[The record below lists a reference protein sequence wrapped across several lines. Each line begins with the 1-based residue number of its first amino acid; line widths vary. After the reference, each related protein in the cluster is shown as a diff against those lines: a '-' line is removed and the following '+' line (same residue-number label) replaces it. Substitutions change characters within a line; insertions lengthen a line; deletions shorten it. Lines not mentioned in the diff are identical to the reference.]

1 MPAGIRGNCLSGARG
16 VLLINGQK
24 VGWATS
30 VEVGEPIDY
39 RPVRVL
45 DDVEVVDFAP
55 VGYGPV
61 TVDLATLTIVG
72 KTLKSAGLFPKA
84 GAEEGSHLLN
94 ILNLGELNL
103 SVEDR
108 KTGTVV
114 FLVIGLV
121 FPSQRFSIEAGNLSG
136 TRVSGLARRVLDGS
150 ETA

>member
-16 VLLINGQK
+16 VLLINGAK

-30 VEVGEPIDY
+30 VEVREMIDY

-61 TVDLATLTIVG
+61 QVSMATLTIVG
-72 KTLKSAGLFPKA
+72 QTLKSQGLFPKA
-84 GAEEGSHLLN
+84 GQEEGGHLLN
-94 ILNLGELNL
+94 ILNQGELNL

-108 KTGTVV
+108 KTGTVA

-121 FPSQRFSIEAGNLSG
+121 IADQNFSVEAGNLSG
-136 TRVSGLARRVLDGS
+136 TRVSGMARRVLDGS
-150 ETA
+150 EVP